1 MKAQDPNLF
10 PSYFLFEDSA
20 YPDTNWLVTPFKD
33 NGACTDD
40 TVVVIPDISD
50 DLQGRVAPF
59 EVHYNTNRQQVFDE
73 LFNNMR

>member
-1 MKAQDPNLF
+1 MKAQYPNLSA
-10 PSYFLFEDSA
+10 SYFLFGDSA

-33 NGACTDD
+33 NG

-73 LFNNMR
+73 LFNNMT